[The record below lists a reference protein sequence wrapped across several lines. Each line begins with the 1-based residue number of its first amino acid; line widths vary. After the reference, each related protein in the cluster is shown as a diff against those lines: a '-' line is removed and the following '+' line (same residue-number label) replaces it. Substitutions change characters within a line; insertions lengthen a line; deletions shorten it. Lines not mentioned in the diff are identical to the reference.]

1 MLNVCMEDLLLMMDE
16 QDCGDVSCLTI
27 MTMQEKVSDNAPQFK
42 CQRCGACCKLVGL
55 SVIPE
60 IKALAKEN
68 TDACRHLLPNNLC
81 AIYETRPLLC
91 RVDEL
96 YEQMK
101 PELKNKQ
108 TREEWHRLNYDNC
121 KLLRSLLGMQEPE
134 VNKSRIDNKS
144 SDTEQL

>member
-1 MLNVCMEDLLLMMDE
+1 MSKP
-16 QDCGDVSCLTI
+16 DVF
-27 MTMQEKVSDNAPQFK
+27 Q
-42 CQRCGACCKLVGL
+42 CQRCGACCRLVGL
-55 SVIPE
+55 SIVPE

-68 TDACRHLLPNNLC
+68 SDTCRHLLPNNLC

-96 YEQMK
+96 YEQME

-121 KLLRSLLGMQEPE
+121 KLLRSLLGIKEPE
-134 VNKSRIDNKS
+134 TKQQALS
-144 SDTEQL
+144 SGAAGVG